1 LEQDADIVLFLYR
14 ESYYKREEEEKA
26 TEVTE
31 VLISKHRNGATG
43 SVNLAFERNINAFYN
58 ISEPSAGQGQSE

>member
-1 LEQDADIVLFLYR
+1 LYR

-58 ISEPSAGQGQSE
+58 ISEPSAGQGQNE